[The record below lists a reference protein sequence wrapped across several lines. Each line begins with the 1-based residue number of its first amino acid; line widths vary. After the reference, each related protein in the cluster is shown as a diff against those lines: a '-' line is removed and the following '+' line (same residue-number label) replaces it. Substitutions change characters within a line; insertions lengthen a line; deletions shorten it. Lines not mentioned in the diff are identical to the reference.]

1 MRLAHARPAAVALV
15 AGGVLVTAASGIGVA
30 AAASAAAAT
39 GAVTAGTGESC
50 EAVALPAPQPSSSP
64 TQTTSPTSPAAPTT
78 PAPTTSAPTTP
89 APTATPTASPS
100 TTPST
105 SGTATA
111 EPTESASSTGTASP
125 TETASLTA
133 TTSSSATPTATATP
147 TPTASATGSPAAP
160 VSLCLKVV
168 RAQASSERGQAAK
181 WTVTAWTTGGSVSDA
196 ALKLQAVPASD
207 TPKFSSGCGHDDGT
221 SACDLGATDAASAQH
236 KLQVQLT
243 VPATASTVKSVSL
256 TVIGSTTGSAAQL
269 PKALKASSAVSITAP
284 SAAKTN
290 TKSNTKT
297 KTTTTPGATPSPG
310 GTGTP
315 PDTGTVISALPV
327 ANLPG
332 IPAASSG
339 LSPGGNA
346 SGLFP
351 TLSPKPSAPASASAS
366 ASASATATKQAA
378 VAQAAAREAAAR
390 EVANTSALPE
400 GASVVDVQLAGLAA
414 LAVAFVAA
422 VTRFA
427 LRRRPAPAKRSPGT
441 KADSQHTLGGD

>member
-1 MRLAHARPAAVALV
+1 
-15 AGGVLVTAASGIGVA
+15 
-30 AAASAAAAT
+30 
-39 GAVTAGTGESC
+39 
-50 EAVALPAPQPSSSP
+50 
-64 TQTTSPTSPAAPTT
+64 
-78 PAPTTSAPTTP
+78 
-89 APTATPTASPS
+89 
-100 TTPST
+100 
-105 SGTATA
+105 
-111 EPTESASSTGTASP
+111 
-125 TETASLTA
+125 
-133 TTSSSATPTATATP
+133 
-147 TPTASATGSPAAP
+147 
-160 VSLCLKVV
+160 
-168 RAQASSERGQAAK
+168 
-181 WTVTAWTTGGSVSDA
+181 VTAWATGGGVSDA

-207 TPKFSSGCGHDDGT
+207 EPKFSSGCGRDDGT

-243 VPATASTVKSVSL
+243 VPVTASTVKSVNL

-284 SAAKTN
+284 SAAKTKGKGKSN
-290 TKSNTKT
+290 TKTKT
-297 KTTTTPGATPSPG
+297 KTTTTPSATPSPG
-310 GTGTP
+310 GTGAP

-366 ASASATATKQAA
+366 ASATRTATKQAA

-400 GASVVDVQLAGLAA
+400 GASVVGIQLAGLAA

-441 KADSQHTLGGD
+441 KADSQDTHGGD

>member
-1 MRLAHARPAAVALV
+1 
-15 AGGVLVTAASGIGVA
+15 
-30 AAASAAAAT
+30 
-39 GAVTAGTGESC
+39 
-50 EAVALPAPQPSSSP
+50 
-64 TQTTSPTSPAAPTT
+64 
-78 PAPTTSAPTTP
+78 
-89 APTATPTASPS
+89 
-100 TTPST
+100 
-105 SGTATA
+105 
-111 EPTESASSTGTASP
+111 
-125 TETASLTA
+125 
-133 TTSSSATPTATATP
+133 
-147 TPTASATGSPAAP
+147 
-160 VSLCLKVV
+160 
-168 RAQASSERGQAAK
+168 
-181 WTVTAWTTGGSVSDA
+181 VSDA

-243 VPATASTVKSVSL
+243 VPVTASTVKSVNL

-284 SAAKTN
+284 SAAKTKGRG
-290 TKSNTKT
+290 KSNTKT
-297 KTTTTPGATPSPG
+297 KTTTTPSATPSPG
-310 GTGTP
+310 GTGAP

-366 ASASATATKQAA
+366 ASASTSATRTATKQAA

-400 GASVVDVQLAGLAA
+400 GASVVGIQLAGLAA

-441 KADSQHTLGGD
+441 KADSQDTHGGD